1 MKWLSVLALC
11 AALFIAATHASQLQD
26 VEGTMD
32 RAVEEKLLQ
41 ILLANQQDAEN
52 ENKIDQADEEVAVN
66 KGTVTRK
73 LSTAQNKASSQCFC
87 IRSPCRCSSYPRL
100 PRIRRWQK

>member
-11 AALFIAATHASQLQD
+11 TALFIAATHASQLQD
-26 VEGTMD
+26 EEGMMD
-32 RAVEEKLLQ
+32 RAVEEKLFQ

-52 ENKIDQADEEVAVN
+52 ENKIDLADEEVAVN

-87 IRSPCRCSSYPRL
+87 IRSPCRCPSFPRFR
-100 PRIRRWQK
+100 PRIRWQK